1 MNFYKGSMIL
11 KKFYNM
17 FAKLLV
23 VLIGFV
29 IISIGVSLL
38 LCCKIG
44 TDPVS
49 VFNDGLSV
57 FLNTKFGIAQ
67 IVTNSIML
75 IIVFFLKKSYINI
88 ATILSAIV
96 LGPMIDISVIISS
109 QFINETYSLWIK
121 IILCVIGTIFIS
133 LGVAIYIA
141 PSIGIGPT
149 DVMSEIMSELL
160 HIQYRYVR
168 MAIDCTFVVCG
179 FLLGGIVGIGTI
191 IAAAGTGPLVQFF
204 RPFANKLTVSTIKLI
219 DRNPTNQND

>member
-1 MNFYKGSMIL
+1 MIL
-11 KKFYNM
+11 KKFYNIL
-17 FAKLLV
+17 ARLLV
-23 VLIGFV
+23 VFIGFV
-29 IISIGVSLL
+29 IIAIGVSLL

-57 FLNTKFGIAQ
+57 FLHTKFGMAQ

-88 ATILSAIV
+88 ATIFSAIV
-96 LGPMIDISVIISS
+96 LGPMIDIAVNISS
-109 QFINETYSLWIK
+109 RFINEALPLWLK
-121 IILCVIGTIFIS
+121 IIICIIGTIFIS

-160 HIQYRYVR
+160 NIQYRYVR
-168 MAIDCTFVVCG
+168 ITIDCTFVVCG
-179 FLLGGIVGIGTI
+179 FFLGGIVGIGTI
-191 IAAAGTGPLVQFF
+191 IAAVGTGPLVQLFK
-204 RPFANKLTVSTIKLI
+204 PFANKLTIATVNLI
-219 DRNPTNQND
+219 DKKPISEDE